1 MSAGAAC
8 GLDVF
13 RYPAVSWMNGGDSRS
28 TSPAMDAVRISRH
41 VGPGR
46 PLIECLIA
54 SCAPS
59 AASLGDVASV
69 VYFVIDRKM
78 LCRSMLPYSPA
89 PDWFAGCC
97 PTPPSD
103 VSVSTSIGL
112 LLSIASMMPNDAFDP
127 MNSPC
132 PMITAGFPVA
142 RA

>member
-1 MSAGAAC
+1 MK
-8 GLDVF
+8 
-13 RYPAVSWMNGGDSRS
+13 GGDSTS
-28 TSPAMDAVRISRH
+28 TSPLMDAVRIRRQA
-41 VGPGR
+41 GPGR
-46 PLIECLIA
+46 PLVACLMA

-69 VYFVIDRKM
+69 VYLVIDRKM

-103 VSVSTSIGL
+103 VSVSTSMGL
-112 LLSIASMMPNDAFDP
+112 LLSMASMIPKAALEP
-127 MNSPC
+127 MKSPW
-132 PMITAGFPVA
+132 PMMTAGFPVA